1 MREIYLL
8 NNGDSLKKIGITSSS
23 DEIQIA
29 EDRLFGYRYAITK
42 NGTDDIILVK
52 NYLPAYVYTLKK
64 DDNYLDILA
73 RGFKLEANENITKGD
88 IVILKKP
95 NSIRYVVSPLENIN
109 DVCYKFGIDK
119 KDLMLN
125 NELKTEKLF
134 VGQILW
140 I

>member
-8 NNGDSLKKIGITSSS
+8 NNGDSLKKIGITSSCN
-23 DEIQIA
+23 DIKIA

-42 NGTDDIILVK
+42 SGTDDIILVK

-64 DDNYLDILA
+64 EDNYLDILA
-73 RGFKLEANENITKGD
+73 RGFKIEGSENITKGD
-88 IVILKKP
+88 TIILKKP
-95 NSIRYVVSPLENIN
+95 NSIRYVVSPLESID

-119 KDLMLN
+119 KDLMIN
-125 NELKTEKLF
+125 NQLKTEKLF